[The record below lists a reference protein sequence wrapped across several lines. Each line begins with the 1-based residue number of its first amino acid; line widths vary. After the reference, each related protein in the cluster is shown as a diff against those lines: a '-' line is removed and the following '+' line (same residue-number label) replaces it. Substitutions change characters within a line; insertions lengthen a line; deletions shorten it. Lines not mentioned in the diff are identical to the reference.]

1 MSQTLGTWVDGAV
14 ASTVPADDRGLQY
27 GDGLSETIVL
37 RGAAPRFLDAHLAR
51 LARGCSR
58 LGIVFTAWEALRTEV
73 ARIAGQAPP
82 LAILKIIV
90 TRGSGPRRGYAP
102 DGTLEPR
109 RVLMLFASPAMPA
122 DVAQGVSLRVAALRL
137 AENPALAGIK
147 HLNRLENVLAAGE
160 PGHADHFES
169 LLLDARDQVVCGTM
183 SNVFAVRGGR
193 LITPR
198 VDRSGVEGVLRSMV
212 LREAPGLGI
221 PANEGSL
228 ALNELLAADEVF
240 ITNVRIGVV
249 RARSVGQHH
258 FPMKDIVPRLAAHIE
273 ALDA

>member
-1 MSQTLGTWVDGAV
+1 MSQTLGTWVDGA
-14 ASTVPADDRGLQY
+14 AATTVPADDRGLQY
-27 GDGLSETIVL
+27 GDGLFETILL
-37 RGAAPRFLDAHLAR
+37 RGAAPRFFEAHLAR

-58 LGIVFTAWEALRTEV
+58 LGIEFTAWGALRAEV
-73 ARIAGQAPP
+73 AHIASQAPP

-102 DGTLEPR
+102 HGTLGPR

-122 DVAQGVSLRVAALRL
+122 VADGVSLRVASLRL
-137 AENPALAGIK
+137 AGNPALAGIK

-169 LLLDARDQVVCGTM
+169 LLLDDHDQVVCGTM

-193 LITPR
+193 LITPC
-198 VDRSGVEGVLRSMV
+198 VDRCGVEGVLRSMV
-212 LREAPGLGI
+212 LREAPALGVPAEQGGLM
-221 PANEGSL
+221 L
-228 ALNELLAADEVF
+228 DELLAADEVF

-258 FPMKDIVPRLAAHIE
+258 FPMKEIVPRLAAHIE

>member
-1 MSQTLGTWVDGAV
+1 MSQTLGTWVDGA
-14 ASTVPADDRGLQY
+14 AATTVPADDRGLQY
-27 GDGLSETIVL
+27 GDGLFETIQL
-37 RGAAPRFLDAHLAR
+37 RGAAPRFFEAHLAR

-58 LGIVFTAWEALRTEV
+58 LGIDFTGWEALRAEI
-73 ARIAGQAPP
+73 ARIASQAPP
-82 LAILKIIV
+82 LGILKIII

-102 DGTLEPR
+102 HGALEPR
-109 RVLMLFASPAMPA
+109 RVLMLFGSPAMPA
-122 DVAQGVSLRVAALRL
+122 VAEGVSLRVASLRL
-137 AENPALAGIK
+137 AENPALAGVK
-147 HLNRLENVLAAGE
+147 HLNRLENVLAASE

-169 LLLDARDQVVCGTM
+169 LLLDASDHVVCGTM

-198 VDRSGVEGVLRSMV
+198 VDRCGVEGVLRSMV
-212 LREAPGLGI
+212 LREAPGLGV
-221 PANEGSL
+221 PAEEGTL
-228 ALNELLAADEVF
+228 KLDELLAADEVF

-258 FPMKDIVPRLAAHIE
+258 FPMKDIVQRLAAHIE

>member
-1 MSQTLGTWVDGAV
+1 MSQTLGTWVDGTA
-14 ASTVPADDRGLQY
+14 ATTVPADDRGLQY
-27 GDGLSETIVL
+27 GDGLSETILL
-37 RGAAPRFLDAHLAR
+37 RGARPRFFAAHLAR

-58 LGIVFTAWEALRTEV
+58 LGIDFTAWEALRAEV
-73 ARIAGQAPP
+73 AHIASQAPP

-102 DGTLEPR
+102 HGTIEPR
-109 RVLMLFASPAMPA
+109 RVLMLFESPAMPA
-122 DVAQGVSLRVAALRL
+122 VAAGVSLRVASLRL
-137 AENPALAGIK
+137 AENPALAGVK
-147 HLNRLENVLAAGE
+147 HLNRLENVLAASE

-183 SNVFAVRGGR
+183 SNVFAVRGGS

-198 VDRSGVEGVLRSMV
+198 VDRCGVEGVLRSIV
-212 LREAPGLGI
+212 LREAPRLGV
-221 PANEGSL
+221 PAEQGSL
-228 ALNELLAADEVF
+228 TLDELLAADEVF

-249 RARSVGQHH
+249 RARSVGEHH
-258 FPMKDIVPRLAAHIE
+258 FPMKNIVPRLAAHIE

>member
-1 MSQTLGTWVDGAV
+1 MSQALGTWVDGA
-14 ASTVPADDRGLQY
+14 AATTVPADDRGLQY
-27 GDGLSETIVL
+27 GDGLSETILL
-37 RGAAPRFLDAHLAR
+37 RGGAPRFFEAHLAR

-58 LGIVFTAWEALRTEV
+58 LGIEFTAWEALRAEV
-73 ARIAGQAPP
+73 TRIASQAPP

-102 DGTLEPR
+102 HGTLGPR
-109 RVLMLFASPAMPA
+109 RVLTLFASPAMPA
-122 DVAQGVSLRVAALRL
+122 VADGVRLRVASLRL
-137 AENPALAGIK
+137 AGNPALAGIK

-169 LLLDARDQVVCGTM
+169 VLLDDHDQVVCGTM

-198 VDRSGVEGVLRSMV
+198 VDRCGVEGVLRSMV
-212 LREAPGLGI
+212 LREAPALGV
-221 PANEGSL
+221 PAEQGSL
-228 ALNELLAADEVF
+228 TLDELLAADEVF

-249 RARSVGQHH
+249 RAGSVGEHH
-258 FPMKDIVPRLAAHIE
+258 FPMKGIVSRIGAHIG

>member
-14 ASTVPADDRGLQY
+14 ASMVPADDRGLQY
-27 GDGLSETIVL
+27 GDGLFETILL
-37 RGAAPRFLDAHLAR
+37 RGAAPRFFEAHLSR
-51 LARGCSR
+51 LARGCAR
-58 LGIVFTAWEALRTEV
+58 LGIDFTAWEALRAEV
-73 ARIAGQAPP
+73 ARVASQAPP

-102 DGTLEPR
+102 CGTLEPR
-109 RVLMLFASPAMPA
+109 RVLMLFAAPAMPA
-122 DVAQGVSLRVAALRL
+122 VADGVRLRVASLRL
-137 AENPALAGIK
+137 ADNPALAGIK

-169 LLLDARDQVVCGTM
+169 LLLDARDEVVCGTM
-183 SNVFAVRGGR
+183 SNVFAVRGGSV
-193 LITPR
+193 ITPR
-198 VDRSGVEGVLRSMV
+198 VDRCGVEGVLRSMV
-212 LREAPGLGI
+212 LREAPGLGV
-221 PANEGSL
+221 PAEQGSL
-228 ALNELLAADEVF
+228 TLDELLAADEVF

-258 FPMKDIVPRLAAHIE
+258 FPMKDIVQRLAAHIE

>member
-1 MSQTLGTWVDGAV
+1 MSQTLGTWVDGA
-14 ASTVPADDRGLQY
+14 AALTVPADDRGLQY
-27 GDGLSETIVL
+27 GDGLSETIL
-37 RGAAPRFLDAHLAR
+37 MRRATPRFFEAHLAR

-58 LGIVFTAWEALRTEV
+58 LGIDFTDWAALRAEV
-73 ARIAGQAPP
+73 ARIASQAPP
-82 LAILKIIV
+82 LAILKVIV

-102 DGTLEPR
+102 HGTLEPR
-109 RVLMLFASPAMPA
+109 RVLMLFESPAMPA
-122 DVAQGVSLRVAALRL
+122 AAEGVRLRVASLRL

-147 HLNRLENVLAAGE
+147 HLNRLENVLAASE

-169 LLLDARDQVVCGTM
+169 LMLDVRDQVVCGTM

-198 VDRSGVEGVLRSMV
+198 VDRCGIEGVLRSIV
-212 LREAPGLGI
+212 LREAPALGV
-221 PANEGSL
+221 PAEQGSL
-228 ALNELLAADEVF
+228 TLDELLAADEVF

-258 FPMKDIVPRLAAHIE
+258 FPMENIVPRLAAHIE